1 VNQKTHTVTSWQSGH
16 RKVSAVY
23 NHGNHILDSCQVKEA
38 AWSNQT
44 LIYTPSLWHHLPYL
58 WSNPDPFHVSRRLFP
73 IWRTSYRFL
82 GNKYCDWNQ
91 PFTRLNLGHP
101 KTFHLPQV
109 ICIIFLEHK
118 RSQNI
123 KAAFLKT
130 TKFRCLSSKVG
141 INRQTHTVH
150 RLGFEPRSPLILFW
164 PVHTECF
171 CYDFYFSMQ
180 TCPRLTIFFPFHCPA
195 SCVLTQKTFSVNG
208 PLYSMSC
215 IIS

>member
-58 WSNPDPFHVSRRLFP
+58 WSNPDPFHVSCRLFP

-109 ICIIFLEHK
+109 ICIIFW
-118 RSQNI
+118 NI
-123 KAAFLKT
+123 KEVKI
-130 TKFRCLSSKVG
+130 SKLLFSKQQNFAVYQVKLVLIG
-141 INRQTHTVH
+141 KHIQYIDWDLN
-150 RLGFEPRSPLILFW
+150 PDPL
-164 PVHTECF
+164 
-171 CYDFYFSMQ
+171 
-180 TCPRLTIFFPFHCPA
+180 
-195 SCVLTQKTFSVNG
+195 
-208 PLYSMSC
+208 
-215 IIS
+215 